1 MATETPDISI
11 INRINKINGINS
23 YLNDTNFESIEIPK
37 GTTIFIGDNWYIA
50 HNNGVIIQS
59 CVLDFDKKAVIEFE
73 VTKKAI
79 QEFNINNNQQLNIE
93 QISQQLETQIP
104 QGQVKVLRKAFIKK

>member
-1 MATETPDISI
+1 MFSRWE
-11 INRINKINGINS
+11 
-23 YLNDTNFESIEIPK
+23 NDTFGLESIEISK

-59 CVLDFDKKAVIEFE
+59 CILDFDKKAVIEFE

-79 QEFNINNNQQLNIE
+79 QEFNINNNQQLNVE
-93 QISQQLETQIP
+93 QVVEQLETQSP
-104 QGQVKVLRKAFIKK
+104 EGYARVLRINH